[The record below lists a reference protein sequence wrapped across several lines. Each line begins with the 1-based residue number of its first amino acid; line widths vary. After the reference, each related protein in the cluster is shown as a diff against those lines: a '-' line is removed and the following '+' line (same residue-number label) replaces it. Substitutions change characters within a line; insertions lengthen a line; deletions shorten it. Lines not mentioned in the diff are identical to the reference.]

1 MHFYAHIYLTTIEKY
16 FYRFIMAAEL
26 QISLESSEGLSRTL
40 RVEIPAENI
49 DGEVTKRLKSVGK
62 KAKLKGF
69 RPGKAPMKVI
79 RQNYGTE
86 VRNEVLGDMIQKSY
100 SEAVVKEK
108 LNPAGNPNIQP
119 EVSGEGTNFTYKA
132 TVEVYPEIELQ
143 GLDALTIERPVV
155 EIQDKDVA
163 LIIENM
169 RHQKA
174 VWEEATRKAR
184 KGDRVTIDFIGK
196 IDGEEFPG
204 GKAESTPVVLGEGR
218 MLPDFEKGM
227 EGIKAGETRQV
238 DVAFPEDYQAE
249 ELKGKTAIFE
259 ISAEVVEAK
268 VLPEIDIEFCKAFG
282 VESGDIADL
291 NVEVR
296 SNMQKELEA
305 AIEAKTKDATM
316 TALLE
321 SNPIEVPNSLV
332 DQEVHSLQHDWM
344 KRMGLPN
351 DHSYHPPAEQFTDE
365 GKRRVRLGLLIGEYV
380 KQEEIQVEKED
391 IDDQLAKLTDG
402 YEEPET
408 MINAYKANQQAMQQ
422 VQMMSL
428 EGKVVKSLL
437 EKAKVTDNNTD
448 FQTIMDVQAIA

>member
-1 MHFYAHIYLTTIEKY
+1 
-16 FYRFIMAAEL
+16 MAAEL
-26 QISLESSEGLSRTL
+26 QISLENSEGLNRTL

-79 RQNYGTE
+79 RQNYGAE

-119 EVSGEGTNFTYKA
+119 EVSDEGKNFTYIA

-143 GLDALTIERPVV
+143 GLDALAIERPVV

-174 VWEEATRKAR
+174 VWEAETRKAR

-238 DVAFPEDYQAE
+238 DVVFPEDYQAE

-268 VLPEIDIEFCKAFG
+268 VLPEIDVEFCKAFG
-282 VESGDIADL
+282 VDSGDIADL

-332 DQEVHSLQHDWM
+332 DQEIHSLQHDWM

-391 IDDQLAKLTDG
+391 IDAQLAKLTDG

-408 MINAYKANQQAMQQ
+408 MINAYKTNQQAMQQ

-448 FQTIMDVQAIA
+448 FQTIMDVKEIA

>member
-1 MHFYAHIYLTTIEKY
+1 
-16 FYRFIMAAEL
+16 
-26 QISLESSEGLSRTL
+26 
-40 RVEIPAENI
+40 
-49 DGEVTKRLKSVGK
+49 
-62 KAKLKGF
+62 
-69 RPGKAPMKVI
+69 
-79 RQNYGTE
+79 
-86 VRNEVLGDMIQKSY
+86 
-100 SEAVVKEK
+100 
-108 LNPAGNPNIQP
+108 
-119 EVSGEGTNFTYKA
+119 
-132 TVEVYPEIELQ
+132 
-143 GLDALTIERPVV
+143 
-155 EIQDKDVA
+155 
-163 LIIENM
+163 
-169 RHQKA
+169 
-174 VWEEATRKAR
+174 
-184 KGDRVTIDFIGK
+184 
-196 IDGEEFPG
+196 
-204 GKAESTPVVLGEGR
+204 
-218 MLPDFEKGM
+218 MLL
-227 EGIKAGETRQV
+227 
-238 DVAFPEDYQAE
+238 FPEDYQAE

>member
-1 MHFYAHIYLTTIEKY
+1 
-16 FYRFIMAAEL
+16 MAAEL
-26 QISLESSEGLSRTL
+26 QISLENSEGLNRTL

-79 RQNYGTE
+79 RQNYGAE
-86 VRNEVLGDMIQKSY
+86 IRNEVLGDMIQKSY

-119 EVSGEGTNFTYKA
+119 EVSDEGKNFTYIA

-143 GLDALTIERPVV
+143 GLDALAIERPVV

-174 VWEEATRKAR
+174 VWEAETRKAR

-238 DVAFPEDYQAE
+238 DVVFPEDYQAE

-268 VLPEIDIEFCKAFG
+268 VLPEIDVEFCKAFG
-282 VESGDIADL
+282 VDSGDIADL

-332 DQEVHSLQHDWM
+332 DQEIHSLQHDWM

-391 IDDQLAKLTDG
+391 IDAQLAKLTDG

-408 MINAYKANQQAMQQ
+408 MINAYKTNQQAMQQ

-448 FQTIMDVQAIA
+448 FQTIMDVKEIA

>member
-1 MHFYAHIYLTTIEKY
+1 
-16 FYRFIMAAEL
+16 MAAEL
-26 QISLESSEGLSRTL
+26 QISLENSEGLNRTL

-49 DGEVTKRLKSVGK
+49 DNEVTKRLKSVSK

-79 RQNYGTE
+79 RQNYGAE

-100 SEAVVKEK
+100 TEAVVKEK

-119 EVSGEGTNFTYKA
+119 EISDEGTNFTYKA
-132 TVEVYPEIELQ
+132 TLEVYPEIELK
-143 GLDALTIERPVV
+143 GLDALEIERPVV
-155 EIQDKDVA
+155 EIQNEDVE

-174 VWEEATRKAR
+174 EWEAATRKAR
-184 KGDRVTIDFIGK
+184 KGDRVTIDFLGK
-196 IDGEEFPG
+196 IDGEEFAG

-227 EGIKAGETRQV
+227 VGIKAGETREV
-238 DVAFPEDYQAE
+238 EVVFPEDYHAE

-259 ISAEVVEAK
+259 ISAEVVETK
-268 VLPEIDIEFCKAFG
+268 TLPEIDEEFCKAFG
-282 VESGDIADL
+282 VESGDVSDL
-291 NVEVR
+291 NTEVR
-296 SNMQKELEA
+296 SNMQKELETT
-305 AIEAKTKDATM
+305 IEAKTKDATM

-321 SNPIEVPNSLV
+321 ANPFDVPNALV

-344 KRMGLPN
+344 QRMGLPN
-351 DHSYHPPAEQFTDE
+351 DHSYHPPAEQFIDE
-365 GKRRVRLGLLIGEYV
+365 AKRRVRLGLLIGEYV
-380 KQEEIQVEKED
+380 KQEEIKVEKED
-391 IDDQLAKLTDG
+391 IDVQLSKLTDG

-428 EGKVVKSLL
+428 EAKVVKNLL
-437 EKAKVTDNNTD
+437 EKAKITDNNTD